1 MEISLKALKKL
12 IPSDLDKLKANLQK
26 IEKSEERNIIKKF
39 ISDIKDIGSYDSIK
53 DKKVSELLE
62 TTSVVKVKGEAKY
75 ENPDNPSQKWTGKG
89 REPNWLKKL
98 IEDGKSLEELEIK
111 K

>member
-1 MEISLKALKKL
+1 MEISLKALKAL
-12 IPSDLDKLKANLQK
+12 NPSDLDKLKANLQK

-62 TTSVVKVKGEAKY
+62 TKVKGEAKY
-75 ENPDNPSQKWTGKG
+75 ENPDNPSQTWTGQG
-89 REPNWLKKL
+89 REPNWYKEW
-98 IEDGKSLEELEIK
+98 ISSGKPLEKLEIQK
-111 K
+111 